1 MHHLEKLPDLI
12 RLRFTP
18 AWLQAKGARDLRVC
32 VDMVTPTDPA
42 QCEAECLDKP
52 AEFRETDVSQVA
64 RYEAIPKF
72 LSA

>member
-1 MHHLEKLPDLI
+1 
-12 RLRFTP
+12 
-18 AWLQAKGARDLRVC
+18 
-32 VDMVTPTDPA
+32 MVTPTDPA